1 MNTEQVKSLIDAEV
15 EALLSEIA
23 ELKKRVAELEHKQ
36 LYFETH
42 NMSNAAKHEYIGH
55 WNHKKIED
63 KTKVTCNTQIMR

>member
-36 LYFETH
+36 LYFETQ

-63 KTKVTCNTQIMR
+63 KTKVTCSTQIMR

>member
-36 LYFETH
+36 LYFETQ

-63 KTKVTCNTQIMR
+63 KTKVTCNTQIMG

>member
-36 LYFETH
+36 LYFETQ

-63 KTKVTCNTQIMR
+63 KTKVTCSTQIMG